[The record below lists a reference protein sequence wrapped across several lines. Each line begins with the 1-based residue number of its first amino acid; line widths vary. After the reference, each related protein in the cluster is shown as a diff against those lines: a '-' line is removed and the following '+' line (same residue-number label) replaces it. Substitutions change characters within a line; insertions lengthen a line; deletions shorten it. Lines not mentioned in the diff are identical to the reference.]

1 MWDSM
6 VDALFGLFF
15 AVLFVA
21 MIGIACIGFW
31 LSYQCGNVGFS
42 NNYLDIYDIFAVFM
56 FSLSSWAI
64 AYAFIQAH
72 EF

>member
-21 MIGIACIGFW
+21 MVGIACIGFW
-31 LSYQCGNVGFS
+31 LAYMLASVGFTNS
-42 NNYLDIYDIFAVFM
+42 FLDIYDIFSVFM
-56 FSLSSWAI
+56 FFFSSWAI